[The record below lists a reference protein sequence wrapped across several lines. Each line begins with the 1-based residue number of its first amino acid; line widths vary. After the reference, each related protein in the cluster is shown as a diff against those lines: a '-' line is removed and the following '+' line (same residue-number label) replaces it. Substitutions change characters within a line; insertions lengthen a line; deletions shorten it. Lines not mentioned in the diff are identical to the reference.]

1 MQQNP
6 IPLPG
11 FSRTEEKELKAVAK
25 IGLSEEKELHS
36 VCAPDKK
43 YSAKALGLLFHI
55 ITTDAHIS
63 AESLSKFFKDG
74 ESSIGAGLKQL
85 REAGLLE
92 LVVQRLPNG
101 TFIKTTK
108 VTSDGH
114 ALFAS
119 LLAQLTT
126 TNSHFFELF
135 YNHPAQFPVAIGTFL
150 PPEHQRNYS
159 VVTPDGFGATYA
171 NSEDERPGEQE
182 IIKRKN
188 EQDRLE
194 WKLKQEKNSRAQFK
208 ARSSKP
214 NKETWT
220 PTDMSFE
227 FADRIQEYW
236 HIEPWRVTKTRFR
249 QILADYRRR
258 FNTNGQIEFVM
269 MNWFFESEEIS
280 KFTDANYLMM
290 RFFYRYS
297 RLLTFVESR
306 GYLKSENEAIE
317 DFKKELEKS
326 QASWGWLDS
335 ALDESEISAE
345 NEALIAQYQ
354 YLKQQRE
361 LDFATGIIT
370 KEELELALG
379 KIGLDS

>member
-1 MQQNP
+1 
-6 IPLPG
+6 
-11 FSRTEEKELKAVAK
+11 
-25 IGLSEEKELHS
+25 
-36 VCAPDKK
+36 
-43 YSAKALGLLFHI
+43 
-55 ITTDAHIS
+55 
-63 AESLSKFFKDG
+63 
-74 ESSIGAGLKQL
+74 
-85 REAGLLE
+85 
-92 LVVQRLPNG
+92 
-101 TFIKTTK
+101 
-108 VTSDGH
+108 
-114 ALFAS
+114 
-119 LLAQLTT
+119 
-126 TNSHFFELF
+126 
-135 YNHPAQFPVAIGTFL
+135 
-150 PPEHQRNYS
+150 
-159 VVTPDGFGATYA
+159 
-171 NSEDERPGEQE
+171 
-182 IIKRKN
+182 
-188 EQDRLE
+188 
-194 WKLKQEKNSRAQFK
+194 
-208 ARSSKP
+208 
-214 NKETWT
+214 
-220 PTDMSFE
+220 MSFE

-317 DFKKELEKS
+317 DFKKELEES
-326 QASWGWLDS
+326 RASWGWLDS
-335 ALDESEISAE
+335 ALDESEISVK

-370 KEELELALG
+370 KEELELELG

>member
-1 MQQNP
+1 MQQNLT
-6 IPLPG
+6 PLPG
-11 FSRTEEKELKAVAK
+11 FSREEQMELEAVAE
-25 IGLSEEKELHS
+25 IGFSEENELHS
-36 VCAPDKK
+36 KYTFDEN
-43 YSAKALGLLFHI
+43 YSAKALGILFHV

-63 AESLSKFFKDG
+63 AESLSKYFKDG

-85 REAGLLE
+85 RDAGLLE
-92 LVVQRLPNG
+92 LVVQRMPNG

-119 LLAQLTT
+119 LLAKLNT

-171 NSEDERPGEQE
+171 NSENERPSEQE

-188 EQDRLE
+188 EKDRLE
-194 WKLKQEKNSRAQFK
+194 WKLKQEKKSRAQFK

-249 QILADYRRR
+249 QILADYRRK
-258 FNTNGQIEFVM
+258 FNTNGRIEFIM
-269 MNWFFESEEIS
+269 MNYFFESEEIS
-280 KFTDANYLMM
+280 KFTDANYIMM

-297 RLLTFVESR
+297 RLLAFVESR

-317 DFKKELEKS
+317 DFEKELEKS
-326 QASWGWLDS
+326 QKSWEWLDS
-335 ALDESEISAE
+335 ALSESEFSAE
-345 NEALIAQYQ
+345 NESLIAQNQ
-354 YLKQQRE
+354 YLKKQRE

-370 KEELELALG
+370 KEELELELG
-379 KIGLDS
+379 KIGPDS

>member
-1 MQQNP
+1 MQQNLT
-6 IPLPG
+6 PLPG
-11 FSRTEEKELKAVAK
+11 FSREEQMELEAVAE
-25 IGLSEEKELHS
+25 IGFSEENELHS
-36 VCAPDKK
+36 KYTFDEN
-43 YSAKALGLLFHI
+43 YSAKALGILFHV

-63 AESLSKFFKDG
+63 AESLSKYFKDG

-85 REAGLLE
+85 RDAGLLE
-92 LVVQRLPNG
+92 LVVQRMPNG

-119 LLAQLTT
+119 LLAKLST

-171 NSEDERPGEQE
+171 NSENERPSEQE

-188 EQDRLE
+188 EKDRLE
-194 WKLKQEKNSRAQFK
+194 WKLKQEKKGRAQFK

-249 QILADYRRR
+249 QILADYRRK
-258 FNTNGQIEFVM
+258 FNTNGRIEFIM
-269 MNWFFESEEIS
+269 MNYFFESEEIS
-280 KFTDANYLMM
+280 KFTDANYIMM

-326 QASWGWLDS
+326 QKSWEWLDS
-335 ALDESEISAE
+335 ALSESEFSAE
-345 NEALIAQYQ
+345 NESLLAQNQ
-354 YLKQQRE
+354 YLKKQRE

-370 KEELELALG
+370 KEELELELG
-379 KIGLDS
+379 KISPDS

>member
-1 MQQNP
+1 MQENLT
-6 IPLPG
+6 PLPG
-11 FSRTEEKELKAVAK
+11 FSREEQMELEAVAE
-25 IGLSEEKELHS
+25 IGFSEENELHS
-36 VCAPDKK
+36 KYTFNEN
-43 YSAKALGLLFHI
+43 YSAKALGILFHV

-63 AESLSKFFKDG
+63 AESLSKYFKDG

-85 REAGLLE
+85 RDAGLLE
-92 LVVQRLPNG
+92 LVVQRMPNG

-108 VTSDGH
+108 VTNDGH

-119 LLAQLTT
+119 LLAKLNT

-171 NSEDERPGEQE
+171 NSENERPSEQE

-188 EQDRLE
+188 EKDRLE
-194 WKLKQEKNSRAQFK
+194 WKLKQEKKSRAQFK

-249 QILADYRRR
+249 QILADYRRK
-258 FNTNGQIEFVM
+258 FNTNGRIEFIM
-269 MNWFFESEEIS
+269 MNYFFESEEIS
-280 KFTDANYLMM
+280 KFTDANYIMM

-297 RLLTFVESR
+297 RLLAFVESR

-317 DFKKELEKS
+317 DFEKELEKS
-326 QASWGWLDS
+326 QKSWEWLDS
-335 ALDESEISAE
+335 ALSESEFSAE
-345 NEALIAQYQ
+345 NESLIAQNQ
-354 YLKQQRE
+354 YLKKQRE

-370 KEELELALG
+370 KEELELELG
-379 KIGLDS
+379 KIGPDS